1 MDSGEPGQKTWD
13 NTEKYNLFSIKDNH
27 DLFLDLIDS
36 LFGELLGNMEYDK
49 EDNLFNLFIDKKY
62 TKKLF
67 KKIFYNYDMNKL
79 YPLRPISLDYVNIY
93 NKSNYVDLLV
103 GHLINNNKDSIQ
115 ILKKRKENNM
125 KEKIKK

>member
-1 MDSGEPGQKTWD
+1 MKFWNLIFSGFMESSQ
-13 NTEKYNLFSIKDNH
+13 
-27 DLFLDLIDS
+27 
-36 LFGELLGNMEYDK
+36 LLSNMENDK

-79 YPLRPISLDYVNIY
+79 YSLLPIILYYVNNY
-93 NKSNYVDLLV
+93 NKSNYVGLLM